1 MAKEKY
7 VIQAELDT
15 KGVLSSA
22 REAQREI
29 NNIGRLAKETNRNA
43 QITGSVTM
51 KDKGIKETQRALNL
65 AKQNVDNL
73 TKALAN
79 AKMSGA
85 TQKQVQALESQLVKA
100 QTQATRLSTELSKIG
115 TSKSFS
121 LSGAFDSVKSYGS
134 NMLSTFSKIGNVIS
148 GVNAGIGLVTGAV
161 STATGYIGGFAN
173 NLMST
178 YDRQIQAQKS
188 LSATLSDGAEGYK
201 KFNSYIDSGS
211 ELLKSQRN
219 DLNELGSTISGY
231 TSLTGDQAFKIVN
244 SINAVGDSLGL
255 SMDTQKQ
262 FSYGLAQAL
271 GAGVLHAQ
279 DFNQIMQSALGAQFR
294 DMLIQ
299 AYNEINHTSIGL
311 GEFKQA
317 MADGAIDTNVM
328 NRALELFQQKGNE
341 LVASGPSTWGQIRE
355 MIANGFNTSALDGFR
370 KGLGDTGIDMGNLGN
385 NATTMASTIGS
396 QLGQMA
402 GKAVGALTQIIDK
415 NHDGKVSNDEM
426 KGAVN
431 DAKRAVENFFN
442 KINYTSIGSFLGK
455 IGSAISEIRDLYNW
469 ANNAWSAVNN
479 LLNASRNIG
488 GNTGLIG
495 KALGFRKNSTWGDAF
510 SDFHWG
516 WLRSNIDPLGIKE
529 PTSLGQKILGS
540 RNGKLPLDLQFFAG
554 GREAISRAVNAVQP
568 YARATKGTT
577 ATPSI
582 GTQDNSQ
589 QDIKIYVQSSA
600 DGRRIANE
608 IYNKLERN
616 GVKLNKR

>member
-29 NNIGRLAKETNRNA
+29 NNIGRLAKETNKNA

-79 AKMSGA
+79 AKISGA

-100 QTQATRLSTELSKIG
+100 QTQATRLSTELAKVGSQ
-115 TSKSFS
+115 KSGG
-121 LSGAFDSVKSYGS
+121 LSSVVENVKSAGGS
-134 NMLSTFSKIGNVIS
+134 LLGTFSKVGNVVSGIS
-148 GVNAGIGLVTGAV
+148 AGLSLVTGGI
-161 STATGYIGGFAN
+161 SKATDLVGGFAN
-173 NLMST
+173 NLMTT

-188 LSATLSDGAEGYK
+188 LSATLADGAEGYK

-255 SMDTQKQ
+255 TMDTQKQ
-262 FSYGLAQAL
+262 FAYGLAQAL
-271 GAGVLHAQ
+271 GSGTLHAQ

-299 AYNEINHTSIGL
+299 AYNEINHTSIGM

-317 MADGAIDTNVM
+317 MENGAIGTDVM
-328 NRALELFQQKGNE
+328 NRALVLFQQKGNE

-370 KGLGDTGIDMGNLGN
+370 KGLGDTGIDMGNLGD

-442 KINYTSIGSFLGK
+442 KMNFTSIGSFLGK
-455 IGSAISEIRDLYNW
+455 VGSAISSLRDLYNW
-469 ANNAWSAVNN
+469 ANNAYSAVQSALN
-479 LLNASRNIG
+479 LSRSVG
-488 GNTGLIG
+488 GNTGLLG

-510 SDFHWG
+510 SDFHW
-516 WLRSNIDPLGIKE
+516 LTSNIDPLGIKE

-540 RNGKLPLDLQFFAG
+540 RNGQLPLDLQFFAG
-554 GREAISRAVNAVQP
+554 GREAISRAVNSVQP

>member
-29 NNIGRLAKETNRNA
+29 NNIGRLAKETNKNA

-115 TSKSFS
+115 SSKKFSF
-121 LSGAFDSVKSYGS
+121 SGAFDSVKSYGS
-134 NMLSTFSKIGNVIS
+134 NMLSTFSKIGNVVS

-161 STATGYIGGFAN
+161 SQATDLVGGFAN
-173 NLMST
+173 NLMNT

-255 SMDTQKQ
+255 TMDTQKQ

-271 GAGVLHAQ
+271 GSGTLHAQ

-299 AYNEINHTSIGL
+299 AYNEINHTSIGM

-317 MADGAIDTNVM
+317 MEDGAIGTDVM
-328 NRALELFQQKGNE
+328 NRALDLFQQKGNE

-355 MIANGFNTSALDGFR
+355 MITNGFNTSALDGFR
-370 KGLGDTGIDMGNLGN
+370 KGLGDTGIDMANLGN

-402 GKAVGALTQIIDK
+402 GKAIGSLTQIIDK
-415 NHDGKVSNDEM
+415 NHDGKVSQDEM
-426 KGAVN
+426 KDAVN
-431 DAKRAVENFFN
+431 DAKNAVDNFFN
-442 KINYTSIGSFLGK
+442 KINYASISSFLGK
-455 IGSAISEIRDLYNW
+455 VGSAISSLKDLYNW
-469 ANNAWSAVNN
+469 ANNAYSAVQSALN
-479 LLNASRNIG
+479 LSRSAG
-488 GNTGLIG
+488 GNTGLLG

-510 SDFHWG
+510 SDFHW
-516 WLRSNIDPLGIKE
+516 LTSNIDPLGVKE

-577 ATPSI
+577 ATSSI

>member
-29 NNIGRLAKETNRNA
+29 NNIGRLAKETNKNA

-79 AKMSGA
+79 AKISGA

-100 QTQATRLSTELSKIG
+100 QTQATRLSTELAKVGSQ
-115 TSKSFS
+115 KSGG
-121 LSGAFDSVKSYGS
+121 LSSVVENVKSAGGS
-134 NMLSTFSKIGNVIS
+134 LLGTFSKVGNVVSGIS
-148 GVNAGIGLVTGAV
+148 AGLSLVTGGI
-161 STATGYIGGFAN
+161 SKATDLVGGFAN
-173 NLMST
+173 NLMTT

-188 LSATLSDGAEGYK
+188 LSATLADGAEGYK

-255 SMDTQKQ
+255 TMDTQKQ
-262 FSYGLAQAL
+262 FAYGLAQAL
-271 GAGVLHAQ
+271 GSGTLHAQ

-299 AYNEINHTSIGL
+299 AYNEINHTSIGM

-317 MADGAIDTNVM
+317 MENGAIGTDVM
-328 NRALELFQQKGNE
+328 NRALVLFQQKGNE

-355 MIANGFNTSALDGFR
+355 MISNGFNTSALDGFR

-442 KINYTSIGSFLGK
+442 KMNFTSIGSFLGK
-455 IGSAISEIRDLYNW
+455 VGSAISSLRDLYNW
-469 ANNAWSAVNN
+469 ANNAYSAVQSALN
-479 LLNASRNIG
+479 LSRSVG
-488 GNTGLIG
+488 GNTGLLG

-510 SDFHWG
+510 SDFHW
-516 WLRSNIDPLGIKE
+516 LTSNIDPLGIKE

-540 RNGKLPLDLQFFAG
+540 RNGQLPLDLQFFAG
-554 GREAISRAVNAVQP
+554 GREAISRAVNSVQP

-608 IYNKLERN
+608 IYKKLERN

>member
-29 NNIGRLAKETNRNA
+29 NNIGRLAKETNKNA

-85 TQKQVQALESQLVKA
+85 TQKQVQALESQLIKA

-115 TSKSFS
+115 SSKKFSF
-121 LSGAFDSVKSYGS
+121 SGAFDSVKSYGS
-134 NMLSTFSKIGNVIS
+134 NMLSTFSKIGNVVS

-161 STATGYIGGFAN
+161 SQATDLVGGFAN
-173 NLMST
+173 NLMNT

-271 GAGVLHAQ
+271 GSGTLHAQ

-299 AYNEINHTSIGL
+299 AYNEINHTSIGM
-311 GEFKQA
+311 GEFKKA
-317 MADGAIDTNVM
+317 MEDGAVGTDVM
-328 NRALELFQQKGNE
+328 NRAMELFQQKGNE
-341 LVASGPSTWGQIRE
+341 LVSSGPSTWGQIRE
-355 MIANGFNTSALDGFR
+355 MITNGFDTSALDGFR

-385 NATTMASTIGS
+385 NATTMSSTIGS

-415 NHDGKVSNDEM
+415 NHDGKVSQDEM
-426 KGAVN
+426 KDAVN
-431 DAKRAVENFFN
+431 KAKDAVDNFFN
-442 KINYTSIGSFLGK
+442 KINYASISSFLGK
-455 IGSAISEIRDLYNW
+455 VGSAVSSLIDLYNW
-469 ANNAWSAVNN
+469 ANNAYSAVQNALN
-479 LLNASRNIG
+479 LSRNVG
-488 GNTGLIG
+488 GNTGLLG
-495 KALGFRKNSTWGDAF
+495 QALGFRKNSTWGDAF
-510 SDFHWG
+510 SDFH

-540 RNGKLPLDLQFFAG
+540 RNGQLPLDLQFFAG

-568 YARATKGTT
+568 YAQATKGTT
-577 ATPSI
+577 ATSSI

>member
-29 NNIGRLAKETNRNA
+29 NNIGRLAKETNKNA

-100 QTQATRLSTELSKIG
+100 QTQATRLSTELAKVGSQNIQ
-115 TSKSFS
+115 SSE
-121 LSGAFDSVKSYGS
+121 LSGAVDKMKSAGGS
-134 NMLSTFSKIGNVIS
+134 LLGTFSKVGNVVSGIS
-148 GVNAGIGLVTGAV
+148 SAIGLVSGGISKVVDLT
-161 STATGYIGGFAN
+161 SGFAN

-178 YDRQIQAQKS
+178 YDRQVQAQKS
-188 LSATLSDGAEGYK
+188 LTATLSDGAEGYK
-201 KFNSYIDSGS
+201 KFNSYIDLGS
-211 ELLKSQRN
+211 SLLKSQRN

-255 SMDTQKQ
+255 TMDTQKQ

-271 GAGVLHAQ
+271 GSGTLHAQ

-299 AYNEINHTSIGL
+299 AYNEINHTSIGM

-317 MADGAIDTNVM
+317 MEDGAIGTDVM
-328 NRALELFQQKGNE
+328 NLALDKFQQKGNE
-341 LVASGPSTWGQIRE
+341 LVSSGPSTWGQIRE
-355 MIANGFNTSALDGFR
+355 MISNGFDTGALDGFR
-370 KGLGDTGIDMGNLGN
+370 KGLGDTGIDMASLGN
-385 NATTMASTIGS
+385 NATEMSTIVGS

-402 GKAVGALTQIIDK
+402 GLAVGALTQIIDK
-415 NHDGKVSNDEM
+415 NKDGKVSSKEM
-426 KGAVN
+426 EDAVN
-431 DAKRAVENFFN
+431 DTKEAVTKFFN
-442 KINYTSIGSFLGK
+442 KINFASIEGFLGK
-455 IGSAISEIRDLYNW
+455 IGSCINKLMKLYDW
-469 ANNAWSAVNN
+469 ANNAYGAVQN
-479 LLNASRNIG
+479 LLNASRDIG

-510 SDFHWG
+510 SDFHW
-516 WLRSNIDPLGIKE
+516 LTSNIDPLGLKE
-529 PTSLGQKILGS
+529 NQGLGQKLLGS
-540 RNGKLPLDLQFFAG
+540 RNGQIPLDLQFFAG
-554 GREAISRAVNAVQP
+554 GREAINEAVGAVQP
-568 YARATKGTT
+568 YTRASKGTT
-577 ATPSI
+577 AQSSI

-600 DGRRIANE
+600 DGQKIAKE

>member
-115 TSKSFS
+115 SSKKFSF
-121 LSGAFDSVKSYGS
+121 SGAFDSVKSYGS
-134 NMLSTFSKIGNVIS
+134 NMLSTFSKIGNVVS
-148 GVNAGIGLVTGAV
+148 GVNAGVGLVTGAV
-161 STATGYIGGFAN
+161 SQATDLVGGFAN
-173 NLMST
+173 TLMNT

-201 KFNSYIDSGS
+201 RFNSYIDSGS

-271 GAGVLHAQ
+271 GSGVLHAQ

-299 AYNEINHTSIGL
+299 AYNEINHTSIGM

-317 MADGAIDTNVM
+317 MEDGAIGTDVM

-355 MIANGFNTSALDGFR
+355 MITNGFNTSALDGFR
-370 KGLGDTGIDMGNLGN
+370 KGLGDTGIDMANLGN

-396 QLGQMA
+396 QLGEMA

-415 NHDGKVSNDEM
+415 NHDGKVSQDEM
-426 KGAVN
+426 KNAVN
-431 DAKRAVENFFN
+431 DAKNAVNNFFN
-442 KINYTSIGSFLGK
+442 KINFTSIGSFLGK
-455 IGSAISEIRDLYNW
+455 IGSAISSLRDLYNW
-469 ANNAWSAVNN
+469 ANNAYSAVQSALN
-479 LLNASRNIG
+479 LSRNVG
-488 GNTGLIG
+488 GNTGLLG
-495 KALGFRKNSTWGDAF
+495 KALGFRSSSTWGDAF
-510 SDFHWG
+510 SDFH

-529 PTSLGQKILGS
+529 PTSLAQKILGS
-540 RNGKLPLDLQFFAG
+540 RNGQIPLDLQFFAG
-554 GREAISRAVNAVQP
+554 GREAISRAVDAVQP

>member
-43 QITGSVTM
+43 QITGSVTL

-85 TQKQVQALESQLVKA
+85 TQKQVQALESQLIKA
-100 QTQATRLSTELSKIG
+100 QTQATRLSTELAKVGSQG
-115 TSKSFS
+115 
-121 LSGAFDSVKSYGS
+121 VKSGGLSSVVDNVKSAGS
-134 NMLSTFSKIGNVIS
+134 SLLGTFSKVGNVVSGIS
-148 GVNAGIGLVTGAV
+148 AGLSLVTGGI
-161 STATGYIGGFAN
+161 SKATDLVGGFAN
-173 NLMST
+173 NLMNT

-201 KFNSYIDSGS
+201 RFNSYIDSGS
-211 ELLKSQRN
+211 EVLKSQRN

-255 SMDTQKQ
+255 TMDTQKQ

-271 GAGVLHAQ
+271 GSGALHAQ

-299 AYNEINHTSIGL
+299 AYNEINHTNIGL
-311 GEFKQA
+311 AEFKQA

-442 KINYTSIGSFLGK
+442 KMNFTSIGSFLGK
-455 IGSAISEIRDLYNW
+455 VGSAISSLRDLYNW
-469 ANNAWSAVNN
+469 ANNAYSAVQSALN
-479 LLNASRNIG
+479 LSRSVG
-488 GNTGLIG
+488 GNTGLLG
-495 KALGFRKNSTWGDAF
+495 KALGFRKNSTWGNIF
-510 SDFHWG
+510 SDFHW
-516 WLRSNIDPLGIKE
+516 LTSNIDPLGIKE

-540 RNGKLPLDLQFFAG
+540 RNGQLPLDLQFFAG
-554 GREAISRAVNAVQP
+554 GREAISRAVNSVQP

>member
-29 NNIGRLAKETNRNA
+29 NNIGRLAKETNKNA

-115 TSKSFS
+115 SSKGLS

-134 NMLSTFSKIGNVIS
+134 NMLSTFSKIGNVVS
-148 GVNAGIGLVTGAV
+148 GVSAAIGLVTGGI
-161 STATGYIGGFAN
+161 SKATDLVGGFAN
-173 NLMST
+173 NLMTT

-201 KFNSYIDSGS
+201 RFNSYIDSGS

-271 GAGVLHAQ
+271 GSGALHAQ

-299 AYNEINHTSIGL
+299 AYNEINHTSIGM

-317 MADGAIDTNVM
+317 MENGAIGTDVM

-355 MIANGFNTSALDGFR
+355 MITNGFDTSALDGFR
-370 KGLGDTGIDMGNLGN
+370 KGLGDTGIDMSNLGN

-415 NHDGKVSNDEM
+415 NHDGKVSQDEM
-426 KGAVN
+426 RGAVN

-455 IGSAISEIRDLYNW
+455 LGSAISELRDLYNW
-469 ANNAWSAVNN
+469 ANNAYSAVQNV
-479 LLNASRNIG
+479 LSASRNIG
-488 GNTGLIG
+488 GKTGLIG
-495 KALGFRKNSTWGDAF
+495 KALGFNSSRGWSGGWT
-510 SDFHWG
+510 G
-516 WLRSNIDPLGIKE
+516 WLRNNIEPLGIKE
-529 PTSLGQKILGS
+529 PTTLGQKILGS
-540 RNGKLPLDLQFFAG
+540 RNGQIPLDLQFFAG

-582 GTQDNSQ
+582 GTQDNSK

>member
-29 NNIGRLAKETNRNA
+29 NNIGRLAKETNKNA

-85 TQKQVQALESQLVKA
+85 TQKQVQALESQLIKA

-115 TSKSFS
+115 SSNKFS

-134 NMLSTFSKIGNVIS
+134 NMLSTFSKIGNVVS

-173 NLMST
+173 NLMTT

-201 KFNSYIDSGS
+201 RFNSYIDSGS

-299 AYNEINHTSIGL
+299 AYNEINHTSIGM

-317 MADGAIDTNVM
+317 MEDGAIGTDVM
-328 NRALELFQQKGNE
+328 NRALVLFQQKGNE

-355 MIANGFNTSALDGFR
+355 MISNGFNTSALDGFR

-415 NHDGKVSNDEM
+415 NHDGKVSNEEM
-426 KGAVN
+426 EDAVN
-431 DAKRAVENFFN
+431 DAKTAVDNFFN
-442 KINYTSIGSFLGK
+442 KINYTSISSFLGK
-455 IGSAISEIRDLYNW
+455 VSSAVSSLIDLYNW
-469 ANNAWSAVNN
+469 ANNAYSAVQNALN
-479 LLNASRNIG
+479 LSRNVG
-488 GNTGLIG
+488 GNTGLLG
-495 KALGFRKNSTWGDAF
+495 QALGFRKNSTWGDAF
-510 SDFHWG
+510 SDFHW
-516 WLRSNIDPLGIKE
+516 LRSNIDPLGIKE
-529 PTSLGQKILGS
+529 NQGLGQKLLGS
-540 RNGKLPLDLQFFAG
+540 RNGKIPLDLQFFAG
-554 GREAISRAVNAVQP
+554 GGEAISKAVNAVQP
-568 YARATKGTT
+568 YARATKGKT
-577 ATPSI
+577 ATSSI

>member
-29 NNIGRLAKETNRNA
+29 NNIGRLAKETNKNA

-100 QTQATRLSTELSKIG
+100 QTQATRLSTELAKVGSQ
-115 TSKSFS
+115 KSGG
-121 LSGAFDSVKSYGS
+121 LSSVVENVKSAGGS
-134 NMLSTFSKIGNVIS
+134 LLGTFSKVGNVVSGIS
-148 GVNAGIGLVTGAV
+148 AGLSLVTGGI
-161 STATGYIGGFAN
+161 SKATDLVGGFAN
-173 NLMST
+173 NLMTT

-201 KFNSYIDSGS
+201 RFNSYIDSGS

-255 SMDTQKQ
+255 TMDTQKQ

-271 GAGVLHAQ
+271 GSGTLHAQ

-299 AYNEINHTSIGL
+299 AYNEINHTSIGM

-317 MADGAIDTNVM
+317 MENGAIGTDVM
-328 NRALELFQQKGNE
+328 NRALDLFQQKGNE
-341 LVASGPSTWGQIRE
+341 LVSSGPSTWGQIRE
-355 MIANGFNTSALDGFR
+355 MITNGFNTSALDGFR
-370 KGLGDTGIDMGNLGN
+370 KGLGDTGIDMGNLGD

-415 NHDGKVSNDEM
+415 NHDGKVSQDEM
-426 KGAVN
+426 KDAVN
-431 DAKRAVENFFN
+431 DAKQAVEKFFN
-442 KINYTSIGSFLGK
+442 KINFTSIGSFLGK
-455 IGSAISEIRDLYNW
+455 VGSAISSLRDLYNW
-469 ANNAWSAVNN
+469 ANNAYSAVQSALN
-479 LLNASRNIG
+479 LSRNIG
-488 GNTGLIG
+488 GNTGLLG

-540 RNGKLPLDLQFFAG
+540 RNGQLPLDLQFFAG

>member
-29 NNIGRLAKETNRNA
+29 NNIGRLAKETNKNA

-85 TQKQVQALESQLVKA
+85 TQKQVQALESQLIKA

-115 TSKSFS
+115 SSKKFS

-134 NMLSTFSKIGNVIS
+134 NMLSTFSKIGNVVS
-148 GVNAGIGLVTGAV
+148 GVNAGLGLVTGAV
-161 STATGYIGGFAN
+161 SQATGLVGGFAN
-173 NLMST
+173 NLMNT

-201 KFNSYIDSGS
+201 KFNSYIDSAS

-255 SMDTQKQ
+255 TMDTQKQ
-262 FSYGLAQAL
+262 FAYGLAQAL
-271 GAGVLHAQ
+271 GSGTLHAQ

-299 AYNEINHTSIGL
+299 AYNEINHTSIGM

-317 MADGAIDTNVM
+317 MENGAIGTDVM

-355 MIANGFNTSALDGFR
+355 MITNGFNTSALDGFR

-396 QLGQMA
+396 QLGEMA

-415 NHDGKVSNDEM
+415 NHDGKVSQDEM
-426 KGAVN
+426 KDAVN
-431 DAKRAVENFFN
+431 DAKNAVNNFFN

-455 IGSAISEIRDLYNW
+455 LGSAISELRDLYNW
-469 ANNAWSAVNN
+469 ANNAYSAVQNV
-479 LLNASRNIG
+479 LSASRNIG
-488 GNTGLIG
+488 GKTGLIG
-495 KALGFRKNSTWGDAF
+495 KALGFNSSRGWSGGWT
-510 SDFHWG
+510 G
-516 WLRSNIDPLGIKE
+516 WLRNNIEPLGIKE
-529 PTSLGQKILGS
+529 PTTLGQKILGS
-540 RNGKLPLDLQFFAG
+540 RNGQIPLDLQFFAG

-577 ATPSI
+577 ATPSV

>member
-85 TQKQVQALESQLVKA
+85 TQKQVQALESQLIKA
-100 QTQATRLSTELSKIG
+100 QTQATRLSTELAKVGSQG
-115 TSKSFS
+115 
-121 LSGAFDSVKSYGS
+121 VKSGGLSSVVDNVKSAGS
-134 NMLSTFSKIGNVIS
+134 SLLGTFSKVGNVVSGIS
-148 GVNAGIGLVTGAV
+148 AGLSLVTGGI
-161 STATGYIGGFAN
+161 SKATDLVGGFAN
-173 NLMST
+173 NLMNT

-255 SMDTQKQ
+255 TMDTQKQ

-271 GAGVLHAQ
+271 GSGALHAQ

-299 AYNEINHTSIGL
+299 AYNEINHTNIGL
-311 GEFKQA
+311 AEFKQA

-442 KINYTSIGSFLGK
+442 KMNFTSIGSFLGK
-455 IGSAISEIRDLYNW
+455 VGSAISSLRDLYNW
-469 ANNAWSAVNN
+469 ANNAYSAVQSALN
-479 LLNASRNIG
+479 LSRSVG
-488 GNTGLIG
+488 GNTGLLG
-495 KALGFRKNSTWGDAF
+495 KALGFRKNSTWGNIF
-510 SDFHWG
+510 SDFHW
-516 WLRSNIDPLGIKE
+516 LTSNIDPLGIKE

-540 RNGKLPLDLQFFAG
+540 RNGQLPLDLQFFAG
-554 GREAISRAVNAVQP
+554 GREAISRAVNSVQP